1 MTRVLR
7 WSLLLGVVLMS
18 VTTTQAASQDSY
30 EGKTVKIIAA
40 APPGGGFDAYA
51 RLFARHM
58 GKHLPGNPKTIVV
71 NIPGGSGVIAA
82 NYMYNIAKPD
92 GATIA
97 HASWGIAQMDYLG
110 ATGVQYDVNKF
121 KWLGLANTS
130 PITAAIRSGSP
141 IQTEKQWLDPK
152 TPPLIFGCTT
162 RSSLTCSLPLALNEI
177 FGPISKVVPGYQGTA
192 PVRAGLLQGEVD
204 GLTGW
209 SWDSV
214 KATGKGML
222 DEGAIKL
229 IAYIGERPNKELDD
243 LKVPY
248 LTPKITKPED
258 KAFMKI
264 LLMPAAMLRP
274 WLAPPNTSKEKVAL
288 LRKAFNETVKDPKF
302 LKDAKRSR
310 IEVNPESGEWLAAF
324 IKSMKGELT
333 PEVRNRARKIIGL
346 EQ

>member
-1 MTRVLR
+1 MKRTLSLFLFLALVL
-7 WSLLLGVVLMS
+7 WSLS
-18 VTTTQAASQDSY
+18 TAQAASKNSY

-110 ATGVQYDVNKF
+110 ATGVKYDVNKF
-121 KWLGLANTS
+121 NWLGLANVS
-130 PITAAIRSGSP
+130 PITAAIRKDSP
-141 IQTEKQWLDPK
+141 IQTAAQWLDPK
-152 TPPLIFGCTT
+152 TKPLIFGCTT
-162 RSSLTCSLPLALNEI
+162 RSSLTCSLPLALNQI
-177 FGPISKVVPGYQGTA
+177 FGPITKVVPGYQGTA
-192 PVRAGLLQGEVD
+192 PIRAGLLQGEVD

-222 DEGAIKL
+222 DDGSIKL
-229 IAYIGERPNKELDD
+229 IAYIGEKPNQELDD

-264 LLMPAAMLRP
+264 LMMPAAMLRP
-274 WLAPPNTSKEKVAL
+274 WMAPPGTSKEKVAL
-288 LRKAFNETVKDPKF
+288 LRKAFQDTLKDPEF

-310 IEVNPESGEWLAAF
+310 IEVNPETGEWLAAF
-324 IKSMKGELT
+324 IKNMKADVT

-346 EQ
+346 Q